1 MTFFVHRRLLHDR
14 REIKFLWGTC
24 STCWRKHGVNTELQ
38 LLLLL
43 AKKLASMMFICAGD
57 LRVNQ
62 ILLLQF

>member
-1 MTFFVHRRLLHDR
+1 
-14 REIKFLWGTC
+14 
-24 STCWRKHGVNTELQ
+24 VNTELQ

>member
-1 MTFFVHRRLLHDR
+1 M
-14 REIKFLWGTC
+14 
-24 STCWRKHGVNTELQ
+24 NTELQ

-57 LRVNQ
+57 LRVADMHVNQ